1 MEPSDLELWQSAAKG
16 DHKAFHVLMDRH
28 SRGLFRL
35 AQSLS
40 DGRSDAEDIVQETF
54 VAAFKSLNSFDA
66 RASVK
71 TWLTR
76 ILMRRAAKIW
86 NKQKN
91 QRRTLSIDAAA
102 RSMNGATGESAG
114 GSMAEQIGIASTITL
129 IDQRLDLM
137 ETIRTL
143 APEFRETVVLREI
156 EGLSYQEIAD
166 TLGVPRGTVESR
178 LYRARAELRKKLT
191 GY

>member
-16 DHKAFHVLMDRH
+16 DHRSFHALIDRH
-28 SRGLFRL
+28 SPQLFRVALSL
-35 AQSLS
+35 AAS
-40 DGRSDAEDIVQETF
+40 RSDAEDVCQETF
-54 VAAFKSLNSFDA
+54 VAAFKSLNSFDG

-76 ILMRRAAKIW
+76 ILMNRAAKIW
-86 NKQKN
+86 NKQRNDRK
-91 QRRTLSIDAAA
+91 TLSLHRDSDAEDG
-102 RSMNGATGESAG
+102 RESSRGFWAG
-114 GSMAEQIGIASTITL
+114 SLSVPSTTSAV
-129 IDQRLDLM
+129 DQRLDLL
-137 ETIRTL
+137 EVIRSL

-178 LYRARAELRKKLT
+178 LFRARAELRKRLT
-191 GY
+191 GYS